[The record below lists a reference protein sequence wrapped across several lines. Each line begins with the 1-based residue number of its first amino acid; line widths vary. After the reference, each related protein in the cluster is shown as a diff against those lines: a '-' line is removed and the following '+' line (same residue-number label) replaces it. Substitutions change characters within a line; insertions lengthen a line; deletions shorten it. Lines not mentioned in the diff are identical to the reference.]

1 MSNQF
6 TNLFIQDYP
15 RKLLALLFAIILYKG
30 VSENIFAEHQIA
42 GVPVDVKLASD
53 LVFQTGQ
60 KNLVTITVRCSE
72 RTSKELNPEDFA
84 ASVYVGPEH
93 RQNDDIYL
101 VRLQPEMFKQKTG
114 VKIIR
119 SQSLELKL
127 QRKISKRIPVKVHF
141 TGKLSDEYRTAAS
154 RSIPDTVMVSGPE
167 LTLNSFSNIFSEPIP
182 LSETVRDPF
191 EYESRLVTPDGV
203 DVSPRKVMVQV
214 DIVKSF
220 EEKRLGNLQVLLVQS
235 SDKTLQAEL
244 TNPGQRAEATASGL
258 PSRLSVLDSKDI
270 RLFADLSKISK
281 PGVYTV
287 PLHFSCALDGISLK
301 AVVPGEVQ
309 VKVTKLP

>member
-1 MSNQF
+1 MSNHF

-101 VRLQPEMFKQKTG
+101 V
-114 VKIIR
+114 
-119 SQSLELKL
+119 
-127 QRKISKRIPVKVHF
+127 
-141 TGKLSDEYRTAAS
+141 LSR
-154 RSIPDTVMVSGPE
+154 
-167 LTLNSFSNIFSEPIP
+167 FS
-182 LSETVRDPF
+182 
-191 EYESRLVTPDGV
+191 
-203 DVSPRKVMVQV
+203 M
-214 DIVKSF
+214 
-220 EEKRLGNLQVLLVQS
+220 
-235 SDKTLQAEL
+235 
-244 TNPGQRAEATASGL
+244 
-258 PSRLSVLDSKDI
+258 
-270 RLFADLSKISK
+270 
-281 PGVYTV
+281 
-287 PLHFSCALDGISLK
+287 
-301 AVVPGEVQ
+301 
-309 VKVTKLP
+309 